1 MLSRA
6 APYVRLLRRNVAF
19 RRLYVAQLI
28 SFAGDW
34 FATVALLG
42 LILELT
48 DSATTASL
56 VLVIQT
62 GVFALASPVAGVL
75 ADRFDRRRLMVA
87 ADFARVPVALALVLA
102 TTPDTLWI
110 CFVALALMALGAAVF
125 EPTSSAAM
133 PNLVEPEELGE
144 ANVLLGSAWGVML
157 AVGAAIGGLVA
168 ATLGRDAAFVLN
180 AASFAVS
187 GLLIVGIKR
196 PFQKPRPAPAPGS
209 AGSHDRSSGPLG
221 SIRVVI
227 HFASRSRLLAALL
240 VSKTIFGV
248 GTGVILMFAVFGREV
263 FHEGDVGIG
272 LLYAARGLGALLG
285 PFIARAVMGDDNRSI
300 VRGILG
306 AVITVAIS
314 YTLFPL
320 APGIWFAALLVFC
333 AHLGGGAQWF
343 LSTFG
348 LQRAAPDEIRGRVFS
363 FDYGLVT
370 LSVAVS
376 TLLSG
381 FLAETFSP
389 AIAVW
394 TMVGLIAIAATAWFL
409 FTRPILRGPYDKA
422 SSGTSAG
429 SEPDPRELGS
439 VG

>member
-1 MLSRA
+1 MKSRLG
-6 APYVRLLRRNVAF
+6 PYIRLLRGNSAF

-48 DSATTASL
+48 DSPTTASL

-62 GVFALASPVAGVL
+62 GVFAVASPVAGVL
-75 ADRFDRRRLMVA
+75 ADRLDRKKLMVF
-87 ADFARVPVALALVLA
+87 ADFGRVPVALALIFA
-102 TTPDTLWI
+102 TTADTLWI
-110 CFVALALMALGAAVF
+110 CFVALALMALGASIF
-125 EPTSSAAM
+125 EPTSSASM
-133 PNLVEPEELGE
+133 PNLVDEDELGD
-144 ANVLLGSAWGVML
+144 ANVLMGSAWGVML

-168 ATLGRDAAFVLN
+168 ATLGRDAAFVIN
-180 AASFAVS
+180 AASFGLS

-196 PFQKPRPAPAPGS
+196 PFQKPAALSMDGS
-209 AGSHDRSSGPLG
+209 DGAHHDHGSSPLAA
-221 SIRVVI
+221 IRVVI

-285 PFIARAVMGDDNRSI
+285 PFIARSVMGTESRGI
-300 VRGILG
+300 IRGILG
-306 AVITVAIS
+306 SVIVVGVSYAV
-314 YTLFPL
+314 FPL
-320 APGIWFAALLVFC
+320 SPSIWIAALIVFF

-370 LSVAVS
+370 LSVAAS
-376 TLLSG
+376 TIISG
-381 FLAETFSP
+381 YLAETFSP
-389 AIAVW
+389 QIAVW
-394 TMVGLIAIAATAWFL
+394 AMVSLIAVAAVAWFF
-409 FTRPILRGPYDKA
+409 FTRPLLRPPQRVPTG
-422 SSGTSAG
+422 
-429 SEPDPRELGS
+429 
-439 VG
+439 

>member
-1 MLSRA
+1 MQVTRRF
-6 APYVRLLRRNVAF
+6 APYLRLLRNNSAF
-19 RRLYVAQLI
+19 RRLYVAQQI

-34 FATVALLG
+34 FANVALLG

-48 DSATTASL
+48 DSPTTASL

-62 GVFALASPVAGVL
+62 GVFALASPAAGVL
-75 ADRFDRRRLMVA
+75 ADRLDRRKLMVF

-102 TTPDTLWI
+102 TTADTLWI
-110 CFVALALMALGAAVF
+110 CFLALALMALGAAIF

-133 PNLVEPEELGE
+133 PNLVEEDELGE
-144 ANVLLGSAWGVML
+144 ANVLMGSAWGVML

-168 ATLGRDAAFVLN
+168 ATLGRDAAFVIN

-187 GLLIVGIKR
+187 GLLIVGITKA
-196 PFQKPRPAPAPGS
+196 FQRSRPATAVDAAAHERG
-209 AGSHDRSSGPLG
+209 RGPLG

-263 FHEGDVGIG
+263 FQDGDLGIG

-285 PFIARAVMGDDNRSI
+285 PFIARSIMGSESRGI
-300 VRGILG
+300 IRGILG
-306 AVITVAIS
+306 SVITVAVS
-314 YTLFPL
+314 YALFPL
-320 APGIWFAALLVFC
+320 SPTIWIAALLVFC

-376 TLLSG
+376 TLVSG
-381 FLAETFSP
+381 YLAENFSP

-394 TMVGLIAIAATAWFL
+394 TMVTLVAVAGVAWAI
-409 FTRPILRGPYDKA
+409 FTRSLWRPA
-422 SSGTSAG
+422 ESVA
-429 SEPDPRELGS
+429 EPAT
-439 VG
+439 